1 MKIFVNII
9 PKFRWRQHVYILE
22 MIVLTSVNV
31 LAGACTKGEDIARHI
46 LHFVCGFS
54 TDVKIAEAY

>member
-1 MKIFVNII
+1 
-9 PKFRWRQHVYILE
+9 

-31 LAGACTKGEDIARHI
+31 LAGAFNKGEDIARHI